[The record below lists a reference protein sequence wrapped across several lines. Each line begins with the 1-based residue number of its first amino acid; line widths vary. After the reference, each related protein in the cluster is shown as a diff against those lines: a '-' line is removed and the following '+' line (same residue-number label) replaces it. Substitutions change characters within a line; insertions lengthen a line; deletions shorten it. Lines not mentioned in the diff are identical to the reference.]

1 MNKIYILAELFF
13 LGALRINAQIT
24 LTQTTNNTVTDGA
37 AFNNGVG
44 YGVTYDNI
52 YYRAFNLNT
61 LGYSSFEITEVE
73 FGIAR
78 VANAS
83 AGFAVE
89 VVIYSTDNFPSG
101 TLTEL
106 TSTSVPIF
114 NSDSF
119 SVKSVPIAYN
129 FDSCYPILVFG
140 IRVPNEVANGNST
153 VYYPGMN
160 QDGETA
166 PSYISS
172 ASQGYPD
179 PVSYADINYGQDALV
194 MNVKGN
200 AGNLFSATTDL
211 ITGLRPDLRDLIIN
225 NNTMYFTEGADGSA
239 DGGRVSKIDYT
250 NQNPVPIVLLN
261 NLVYP
266 YGLMINN
273 NDMYIG
279 HEGGISK
286 FDITEP
292 TPSLV
297 PVITFTGNS
306 TLRVNNM
313 ILNGNELY
321 WSTYDYPGIGKISKI
336 DITATTPTITDVVV
350 VSGFPDDMVL
360 SGDFI
365 YYSDF
370 YAGKISK
377 IDITVPTPTTPIDL
391 VTGLGGPSG
400 LLLIGD
406 FLYIMEYI
414 SNLVSKININSANPI
429 PVNIVTG
436 LNTPNAIVNVG
447 DDFYVA
453 EWLGGKILKFTET
466 KFITVA
472 WNGLISSDWDDP
484 NNWTPN
490 LVPNRCSKIT
500 IPITPNT
507 PAITGISNI
516 YNLDINSGSNVEV
529 PAGTTLNIL
538 DDLNMDSAS
547 NSYSGLVV
555 NGTISVAGTSK
566 YKRYTN
572 SQLNDNDLISPPL
585 DGQSWSSF
593 LTSDSNYNAN
603 ILFTDGVAEPNTTYL
618 FGPFEKSDTDNYLVY
633 NYNDTVTLDSGK
645 GYRVATNT
653 VANDGNGEPLI
664 FTGSI
669 LTGSVDAA
677 IENDITGNFHEWN
690 LIGNPYPA
698 YIDVNTFLNHVGSVS
713 GVTNLSLLDES
724 TAAIY
729 GYDADETDTTGS
741 NWTITNLMEGPALIA
756 PGQGFFV
763 SSKNASATLEFTTAM
778 QVVGNSDDFIQ
789 GRTSQPT
796 DFIKLKATTATNSSS
811 ISVYFHESASA
822 GLDIGYDAAVFGG
835 SISEFGLYSHL
846 VQDNEGIPIAIQ
858 TLNTDAI
865 NNVIIP
871 LGMHTNQGEQLTFSL
886 EDSHIPSSVEVY
898 LEDTLTNTFTLLNT
912 SSYTLTPSTNLSDT
926 GRFFLRFT
934 ANALSIG
941 TPSFNTINI
950 YSNQSDRSI
959 IIEGILQRET
969 EVAVY
974 DLLGRKVLQQGLDA
988 ALSKHTMNAST
999 LSSGVYVV
1007 TLQDGNEQLTKK
1019 VIIK

>member
-1 MNKIYILAELFF
+1 MNKIYILAALFF

-24 LTQTTNNTVTDGA
+24 LTQTTNNTVTDGIA
-37 AFNNGVG
+37 CNNRVL

-52 YYRAFNLNT
+52 YYRAFNLDT

-73 FGIAR
+73 FGIER
-78 VANAS
+78 VDFAS
-83 AGFAVE
+83 AGFAVD
-89 VVIYSTDNFPSG
+89 VVIYGTDNFPSG

-106 TSTSVPIF
+106 TFTSVPIS

-129 FDSCYPILVFG
+129 FDLCNYPILVFG
-140 IRVPNEVANGNST
+140 IRVPDEVANGNST
-153 VYYPGMN
+153 TYYPGMN

-166 PSYISS
+166 PSYVSS
-172 ASQGYPD
+172 AFCDFPE
-179 PVSYADINYGQDALV
+179 PVTFAFIGAPQLALV

-200 AGNLFSATTDL
+200 PGNAVSATTDL
-211 ITGLRPDLRDLIIN
+211 ITGLRPALPDLIIN
-225 NNTMYFTEGADGSA
+225 NNTMYFTEGANGSA
-239 DGGRVSKIDYT
+239 DGGRVYKTDYT
-250 NQNPVPIVLLN
+250 SQNPVPIVLFD
-261 NLVYP
+261 NLVNP

-279 HEGGISK
+279 HGTGISK

-297 PVITFTGNS
+297 PVIIGLKVT
-306 TLRVNNM
+306 RMV
-313 ILNGNELY
+313 LNGNELY
-321 WSTYDYPGIGKISKI
+321 FLSNTSGMGKISKI
-336 DITATTPTITDVVV
+336 DITATTPTITDVVDE
-350 VSGFPDDMVL
+350 VSGFLDDMVL

-365 YYSDF
+365 YYTN
-370 YAGKISK
+370 YNTGKISK

-391 VTGLGGPSG
+391 VTGLGGPAG

-406 FLYIMEYI
+406 ILYITEWNSDSI
-414 SNLVSKININSANPI
+414 SKININSANPI

-436 LNTPNAIVNVG
+436 LNNPNAIVNVG

-453 EWLGGKILKFTET
+453 EWGGGKISKFTDP
-466 KFITVA
+466 KLNTVA

-507 PAITGISNI
+507 PAITDISNI

-669 LTGSVDAA
+669 LTESVDAA
-677 IENDITGNFHEWN
+677 IEDDITGNFHEWN

-846 VQDNEGIPIAIQ
+846 VQDNQGIPIAIQ